1 LAQFPAVQ
9 SPVTQTCRGPS
20 DLMWKKLAL
29 KGEKQ
34 LGFWSQLPPGV
45 CPRSGFVELDVFQ
58 RKRFPQIKD
67 FFRKVLLRRKSS
79 VKQVLTPPFVAVADH
94 AHELPRGM

>member
-1 LAQFPAVQ
+1 LPRAAQKNKACENKSLAQFPAVQ

-67 FFRKVLLRRKSS
+67 FLGKYCYVGKA
-79 VKQVLTPPFVAVADH
+79 Q
-94 AHELPRGM
+94 